1 MNIVDRGFTFS
12 NIASM
17 PAENIDGVIIHHFGA
32 PETYTIASAHRDH
45 SDVRRNSAGI
55 SAGIGYNGLVDTDGT
70 KVRGRMFRQGAH
82 ARGYNARHFGIATPG
97 NFNNTRPRE
106 VVLES
111 MAEFA
116 AWVLKQANLPVNA
129 TTVRGHR
136 DVGQTDCPGRNFD
149 MVDFRKRVQKYMGV
163 TNVSAKPTN
172 EPSAWAKATWE
183 KATKAGIVDGNR
195 PQEPVTRQEMAAMF
209 DRAGLLDK

>member
-1 MNIVDRGFTFS
+1 MNIVDRGFKIGNVAAMTPS
-12 NIASM
+12 AVR
-17 PAENIDGVIIHHFGA
+17 GVIIHHFGA
-32 PETYTIASAHRDH
+32 PFSYTIENAQRDH

-55 SAGIGYNGLVDTDGT
+55 SSGIGYNGLVDTDGT
-70 KVRGRMFRQGAH
+70 KVQGRMFRQGAH
-82 ARGYNARHFGIATPG
+82 ARGYNGNHFGIATPG
-97 NFNNTRPRE
+97 NFNSAKPSD

-111 MAEFA
+111 MAEFT

-136 DVGQTDCPGRNFD
+136 DVGSTDCPGRNFD
-149 MVDFRKRVQKYMGV
+149 MVDFRRRVQKYMGV
-163 TNVSAKPTN
+163 TNVSAKPNN